1 MLFVSCHPEAR
12 RGICIFFELAS
23 LEFIRENPPNPR
35 HPRGKALKVLE
46 TAREGKT

>member
-35 HPRGKALKVLE
+35 QKALKVLE